1 MRTDRNRSPRQL
13 GAPLTRSRR
22 RSPGDE
28 PKPPAGIALPAG
40 VSRAQFLAACL
51 EVHGVDA
58 AIRQL
63 GLSPLQSQS
72 RALQTKLNALAA
84 EAGGAR

>member
-1 MRTDRNRSPRQL
+1 MQAHRTTNPRQL
-13 GAPLTRSRR
+13 GAALTRSRR

-28 PKPPAGIALPAG
+28 PKPPAGVALPAG

-63 GLSPLQSQS
+63 GLTPLQSQS
-72 RALQTKLNALAA
+72 HALQTKLSALSA
-84 EAGGAR
+84 EVGGAR